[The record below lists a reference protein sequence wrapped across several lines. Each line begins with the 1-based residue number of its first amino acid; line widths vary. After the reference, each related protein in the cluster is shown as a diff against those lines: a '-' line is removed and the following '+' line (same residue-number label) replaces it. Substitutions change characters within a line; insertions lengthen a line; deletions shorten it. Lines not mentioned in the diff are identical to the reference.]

1 VAQGAHSIR
10 RKEIKM
16 RSKQGTKR
24 NRMPAFAVAAAGLL
38 LVPGLLFAT
47 RAVETDNASRLLLAS
62 QSRLWVDGTSTVRS
76 YTCQAERIDVTVQLD
91 PAAGG
96 AEMASLN
103 QAVKRVELTVPVT
116 QLECG
121 NTTMNSHMRTA
132 LKASEHQTIAFRMTR
147 LNVVTTSAGQARTTL
162 EGRLRI
168 AGQDRPAT
176 LTGELVEAPDG
187 SLRLRGSHEF
197 PMSQF
202 GVAPPRLMAGTL
214 RVHDPVK
221 VQYDLILRP
230 AN

>member
-1 VAQGAHSIR
+1 
-10 RKEIKM
+10 M
-16 RSKQGTKR
+16 RHQAEGTTR
-24 NRMPAFAVAAAGLL
+24 NRLPAFAVAAAGLL

-47 RAVETDNASRLLLAS
+47 RAVDTDNASRLVLAS

-76 YTCQAERIDVTVQLD
+76 YTCQAGRIDVTVQLD

-96 AEMASLN
+96 ADMATLN
-103 QAVKRVELTVPVT
+103 QAVKRVELNVPVA
-116 QLECG
+116 QMDCG
-121 NTTMNSHMRTA
+121 NGTMNDHMRTA
-132 LKASEHQTIAFRMTR
+132 LKASDHGVIAFRMNR
-147 LNVVTTSAGQARTTL
+147 LNVTPASAGQARASL

-168 AGQDRPAT
+168 AGQDRPVT
-176 LTGELVEAPDG
+176 LTGELLEAPDG
-187 SLRLRGSHEF
+187 SLRLRGTHEF

-230 AN
+230 AS